1 METINFLITGVGGQ
15 GTVLASEIMAAV
27 GLAAGYDVKKSD
39 LLGLSVRGGAVLGHV
54 RWGEVVYSPIVP
66 EGRVDYLLAFEEL
79 EALRHLDQVKS
90 TGKIIVNKQ
99 KIYPVLVSSGLA
111 EYPSDD
117 KIEDLLQKTTPNI
130 TEIPAVDIA
139 LQVGNS
145 KVLNIVLLGALS
157 ELLSV
162 DTAIWESVIRERVP
176 KKFSELNI
184 KAFQAG
190 KTWMKGRN

>member
-54 RWGEVVYSPIVP
+54 RWGETVYSPIVP
-66 EGRVDYLLAFEEL
+66 EGRVDYLVAFEQL
-79 EALRHLDQVKS
+79 EALRHLGQVKS
-90 TGKIIVNKQ
+90 SGTILVNQQ

-111 EYPSDD
+111 EYPSDEV
-117 KIEDLLQKTTPNI
+117 IETSLNRTAKAI
-130 TEIPAVDIA
+130 YKIPAVDLA
-139 LQVGNS
+139 LGIGNS

-157 ELLSV
+157 SLFDIEAAV
-162 DTAIWESVIRERVP
+162 WEKVLEERVP
-176 KKFSELNI
+176 KKFTELNI
-184 KAFQAG
+184 QAFREG
-190 KTWMKGRN
+190 RNWMKGK